1 MLSIGS
7 FVGCLLA
14 GVCME
19 RWGRRF
25 SLMVITSLSYL
36 IGFICILLAD
46 SAAIIFLG
54 RSEMCWRIIT
64 DLSMS

>member
-1 MLSIGS
+1 
-7 FVGCLLA
+7 
-14 GVCME
+14 
-19 RWGRRF
+19 
-25 SLMVITSLSYL
+25 MVVTSLSYL

-64 DLSMS
+64 DLSMP

>member
-14 GVCME
+14 GVSME

-36 IGFICILLAD
+36 IGFICILLAH
-46 SAAIIFLG
+46 SATIIFLG
-54 RSEMCWRIIT
+54 R
-64 DLSMS
+64 

>member
-1 MLSIGS
+1 MLLMILLISAGMLSIGS

-14 GVCME
+14 GVSME

-36 IGFICILLAD
+36 IGFICILLAH
-46 SAAIIFLG
+46 SATIIFLG
-54 RSEMCWRIIT
+54 R
-64 DLSMS
+64 

>member
-7 FVGCLLA
+7 FVGCMLA

-36 IGFICILLAD
+36 IGFICILLAN
-46 SAAIIFLG
+46 SATIIFLG
-54 RSEMCWRIIT
+54 R
-64 DLSMS
+64 